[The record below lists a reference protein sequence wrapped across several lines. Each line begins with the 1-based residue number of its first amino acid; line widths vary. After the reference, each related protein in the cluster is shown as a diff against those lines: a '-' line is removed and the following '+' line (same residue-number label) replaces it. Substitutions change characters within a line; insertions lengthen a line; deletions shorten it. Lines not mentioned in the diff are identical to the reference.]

1 MSILQQTVFQA
12 SPSATL
18 TGFTVPLGTTAIVI
32 MFSHEQGGT
41 SRVPG
46 ALTIDGVAATN
57 KGRHN
62 HTSGYPFGEGWYMTS
77 GFGSFAA
84 NPVLTVTPG
93 ASGNNYYTGTIFCLD
108 NVDTNPANWIEAY
121 DSDTNANALSV
132 SAATPVDSIIV
143 GVMTDTVGG
152 NSFTT
157 DSPLT
162 EVTGSDLNFNTTASR
177 SVSFYH
183 TATTNPTTLGGRNAN
198 TSGTSYQVLYALVIP
213 VDPGGPVIVSTSDDT
228 PTDGSS
234 HTLTVT
240 GAGASQGT
248 GLVWLN
254 GEELA
259 VSAWSDT
266 SITETIALGQ
276 NRYGVDVPLQI
287 LNGDDEVSNEY
298 NVQIQPASGVKSIT
312 TSGTLADPEDRL
324 TTIPDDIVSGYQ
336 IEARNVVGGTIDDL
350 TLYQDGSYSASAAIV
365 SFQYRVH
372 NGTVWGDFGTE
383 YPNSVGVG
391 YLLSIARP
399 LAIPLAVNFNEGL

>member
-18 TGFTVPLGTTAIVI
+18 TGFTVPSGTTAIVI

-41 SRVPG
+41 SRIPS
-46 ALTIDGVAATN
+46 ALTIDGNAAT
-57 KGRHN
+57 KRGGYN
-62 HTSGYPFGEGWYMTS
+62 HSAGYPFGEGWYMTS

-132 SAATPVDSIIV
+132 SAATPVDSIIL

-152 NSFTT
+152 NGFTT

-198 TSGTSYQVLYALVIP
+198 TSGSSYQVLYALVIP

-234 HTLTVT
+234 LTLTVT

-259 VSAWSDT
+259 VTSWSDT
-266 SITETIALGQ
+266 SIVVTVALGI
-276 NRYGVDVPLQI
+276 NKYGVNAPLQI

-298 NVQIQPASGVKSIT
+298 NVQVQPASGTIYTNAVAPLADADVRLVGDSDIANGDQVRVFDAEGGSISLFTLNSDMTYDFDVSIT
-312 TSGTLADPEDRL
+312 K
-324 TTIPDDIVSGYQ
+324 VWYQ
-336 IEARNVVGGTIDDL
+336 INDGTGWGEAKPVFFTADAIFAPGRAVGR
-350 TLYQDGSYSASAAIV
+350 AIV
-365 SFQYRVH
+365 RAVSKF
-372 NGTVWGDFGTE
+372 
-383 YPNSVGVG
+383 
-391 YLLSIARP
+391 
-399 LAIPLAVNFNEGL
+399 IPKR

>member
-18 TGFTVPLGTTAIVI
+18 TGFTVPVGTTAIAIV
-32 MFSHEQGGT
+32 FSHEQANA
-41 SRVPG
+41 SRTPTE
-46 ALTIDGVAATN
+46 LTIDGVAATN

-62 HTSGYPFGEGWYMTS
+62 HSSGYPFGEGWYMTS

-108 NVDTNPANWIEAY
+108 NVDTNTANWVEVK
-121 DSDTNANALSV
+121 DSDTNANAMSV
-132 SAATPVDSIIV
+132 SQATTVGDIIV

-162 EVTGSDLNFNTTASR
+162 EVAGSDLNFNSTASR

-183 TATTNPTTLGGRNAN
+183 TATTTPTAIGGRNAN
-198 TSGTSYQVLYALVIP
+198 TNGTNYQVLYALVIP

-228 PTDGSS
+228 PTDGASI
-234 HTLTVT
+234 TLTVT

-248 GLVWLN
+248 VTLGGV
-254 GEELA
+254 A
-259 VSAWSDT
+259 QTVTAWSDT
-266 SITETIALGQ
+266 SVTITVSLGA
-276 NRYGVDVPLQI
+276 NKYGVNAALVLTTD
-287 LNGDDEVSNEY
+287 DDEVSAGH
-298 NVQIQPASGVKSIT
+298 NVQVQPAAGVKYIT
-312 TSGTLADPEDRL
+312 TSGTLADPENRL

-336 IEARNVVGGTIDDL
+336 IEARNVTGGTIADL
-350 TLYQDGSYSASAAIV
+350 TLYQDASYSAGTDIV

-383 YPNSVGVG
+383 YPNSVGIG
-391 YLLSIARP
+391 YLHSLARP